1 MKTWREGDVDVG
13 EVQIHFYRTG
23 QGDKPALVLAHGF
36 SDNGLC
42 WSRVASA
49 LQDDFDIVMVDAR
62 NHGQS
67 SRASLTPSDL
77 VDDLAA
83 VISALRLD
91 HPNVLGHSMG
101 GSTVAGLAAGYP
113 NLVSKIIL
121 EDPPWIAP
129 TVETVPE
136 DVERRQASF
145 RKYIKSFASM
155 SDEQILAMGKKQ
167 HPTWHDDDFPAW
179 VTSNRQVGELAM
191 QGLQKTDWIEIVGQ
205 IQCPSLLI
213 CADGD
218 TDGLVKQP
226 AVDQVLETNTFFKSV
241 HIADAGHNIRRE
253 QFEPYMQAVKAFLL
267 RG

>member
-1 MKTWREGDVDVG
+1 MKAWREGNVGVG

-23 QGDKPALVLAHGF
+23 HGDKPGLVLAHGF

-49 LQDDFDIVMVDAR
+49 LQEDFDIVMVDAR

-83 VISALRLD
+83 VISGLGLD
-91 HPNVLGHSMG
+91 RPNVLGHSMG

-121 EDPPWIAP
+121 EDPPWM
-129 TVETVPE
+129 TSKVETVPE
-136 DVERRQASF
+136 DVERRQAGF

-155 SDEQILAMGKKQ
+155 SDEQILTMGKKQ
-167 HPTWHDDDFPAW
+167 HPAWHDDDFPAW

-191 QGLQKTDWIEIVGQ
+191 QGLQKTHWIKVVGQ
-205 IQCPSLLI
+205 IQCPALLI
-213 CADGD
+213 YADGD
-218 TDGLVKQP
+218 TDGLIKQP
-226 AVDQVLETNTFFKSV
+226 VVDQVLETNKFFKSV

-253 QFEPYMQAVKAFLL
+253 QFKPYMQAVKTFLL
-267 RG
+267 SG

>member
-1 MKTWREGDVDVG
+1 MKAWREGNVGVG
-13 EVQIHFYRTG
+13 EVQTHFYRTG
-23 QGDKPALVLAHGF
+23 HGDKPGLVLAHGF

-49 LQDDFDIVMVDAR
+49 LQEDFDIVMVDAR

-83 VISALRLD
+83 VISGLGLD
-91 HPNVLGHSMG
+91 RPNVLGHSMG

-121 EDPPWIAP
+121 EDPPWM
-129 TVETVPE
+129 TSKVETVPE
-136 DVERRQASF
+136 DVERRQAGF

-155 SDEQILAMGKKQ
+155 SDEQILTMGKKQ
-167 HPTWHDDDFPAW
+167 HPAWHDDDFPAW

-191 QGLQKTDWIEIVGQ
+191 QGLQKTHWIKVVGH
-205 IQCPSLLI
+205 IQCPALLI
-213 CADGD
+213 YADGD
-218 TDGLVKQP
+218 TDGLIKQP
-226 AVDQVLETNTFFKSV
+226 VVDQVLETNKFFKSV

-253 QFEPYMQAVKAFLL
+253 QFKLYMQAVKTFLL
-267 RG
+267 SG